1 MAELIEIRNLQV
13 THAPKKAPARELVKG
28 IDLSVGKGRIVG
40 IIGESG
46 SGKSMAMKA
55 LMGLLPEAVHAANSS
70 YLFEGQP
77 VRNPAKLPIS
87 MIFQD
92 PMTSLDPVRT
102 VGYHLREVIRRKQKT
117 TTAECDRLA
126 VQQLEKV
133 GIPQP
138 EQRLKQYPHELSG
151 GMRQRVMIAMA
162 LLTDARVLIADEPTT
177 ALDVTVQAQILALI
191 QQLQAENQLTV
202 ILVSHDFGV
211 VAGMCDEVHVMLEG
225 RFVESGSTADIF
237 YHPQHP
243 YTKKLLQAAAFV
255 EEPQGG
261 GDL

>member
-1 MAELIEIRNLQV
+1 MTELIEVRHLKV
-13 THAPKKAPARELVKG
+13 RHVPKKAAAKELVKG
-28 IDLSVGKGRIVG
+28 IDLSITKGRIIG

-55 LMGLLPEAVHAANSS
+55 LMGLLPEGVQAESQS
-70 YLFEGQP
+70 YLFDGQA
-77 VRNPAKLPIS
+77 VKDAADLPIS

-102 VGYHLREVIRRKQKT
+102 VGYHLREVIFRQQKLSK
-117 TTAECDRLA
+117 AACDQLA
-126 VQQLEKV
+126 IQQLEKV

-162 LLTDARVLIADEPTT
+162 LLTNAQVLIADEPTT

-191 QQLQAENQLTV
+191 QQLQEETELTV

-225 RFVESGSTADIF
+225 QFVESGSGEDIF
-237 YHPQHP
+237 YRPQHP

-255 EEPQGG
+255 EEDQGG
-261 GDL
+261 ASL